1 MSLYEN
7 PSVRDTYRTIGLF
20 VFFGIVMLLSSCV
33 TQSKLEYLQDENN
46 NIKAFD
52 EAVYPDYKLKPNDEL
67 YIQINSLDEAAAGIF
82 SGARDQT
89 YSIGTIQP
97 YGASLLSYSV
107 DKDGFLFLPVIGN
120 VQVMDKTLSEVS
132 ENLKESFS
140 HILNQPV
147 VSVKLVNRYVSVLG
161 EVNTPGHFAY
171 SQEKLSIYDALAL
184 AGDVTI
190 YGNRTNVILVRN
202 VNGQNMRIN
211 VSLNSSQILSS
222 EYYHLR
228 PNDILYVKPLKQRFW
243 ELDKF
248 PYSIILSTITTAILI
263 YTVIK

>member
-1 MSLYEN
+1 MILNEN
-7 PSVRDTYRTIGLF
+7 HSVRGSYRTVSLF
-20 VFFGIVMLLSSCV
+20 AILGFYMVLSSCV
-33 TQSKLEYLQDENN
+33 TQSKLEYLQDSNT

-52 EAVYPDYKLKPNDEL
+52 EAVYPDYRLKPNDEL
-67 YIQINSLDEAAAGIF
+67 YIQITSLDEAAAGIF
-82 SGARDQT
+82 SSSRDQS

-120 VQVMDKTLSEVS
+120 VQVKDKTLSEVS

-161 EVNTPGHFAY
+161 EVNSPGHFAY

-184 AGDVTI
+184 AGDITV

-202 VNGQNMRIN
+202 VNGQNIRIN
-211 VSLNSSQILSS
+211 VSLNSSEILSS

-228 PNDILYVKPLKQRFW
+228 PNDILYVKPLRQRFW
-243 ELDKF
+243 EMEKF

-263 YTVIK
+263 YTVVK